1 MKVATAALLLTSL
14 GSPAWA
20 QATLP
25 DIDASKRMILAG
37 RPQDAKVILDNLASL
52 HPDSPDVLFLLAD
65 IAVSE
70 QDYDRAIELYRRI
83 LVREPNLTRVRLEL
97 ARTFFLVRDDET
109 AEYHFR
115 LAQGA
120 SDLPP
125 EVAANIEKFLD
136 AIRARK
142 DWRIDLTVAAAPD
155 TNINTGPDAEIVV
168 IGGLPYRLS
177 GTARRTSGLGL
188 SSSLGGE
195 YVAGLSDTIQMRAGG
210 QIWRAEY
217 SGDDFDDTI
226 ANGFAGPHVLFDQGE
241 VSVLASGWR
250 RWYAGEPYAYAFGA
264 RIEAGWQPIPRL
276 HLQADLERL
285 EVRYDD
291 QPFRD
296 GPVTSL
302 DLSATYGLDAR
313 SFIRLI
319 AGVERERTEAAPLRN
334 TALKLGAG
342 YYADLAYGFSAYV
355 EPQVIRT
362 GFDEED
368 FFFDTKREDHTL
380 RVRTSLS
387 NRQFSA
393 FGFMPVFSYIYT
405 RNWSNLDFYD
415 YHRHQFLIG
424 LTRKF

>member
-226 ANGFAGPHVLFDQGE
+226 ANGFAGPHFLFDQGE

-250 RWYAGEPYAYAFGA
+250 RWYAGEPYAGMRANPMLMHSAPGSKRAGSRYRACICR
-264 RIEAGWQPIPRL
+264 RIWNGWRC
-276 HLQADLERL
+276 AMT
-285 EVRYDD
+285 
-291 QPFRD
+291 
-296 GPVTSL
+296 TSP
-302 DLSATYGLDAR
+302 SATGR
-313 SFIRLI
+313 
-319 AGVERERTEAAPLRN
+319 
-334 TALKLGAG
+334 
-342 YYADLAYGFSAYV
+342 
-355 EPQVIRT
+355 
-362 GFDEED
+362 
-368 FFFDTKREDHTL
+368 
-380 RVRTSLS
+380 
-387 NRQFSA
+387 
-393 FGFMPVFSYIYT
+393 
-405 RNWSNLDFYD
+405 
-415 YHRHQFLIG
+415 
-424 LTRKF
+424 